1 MVKDRL
7 QRRFYWGY
15 LLLVIVLV
23 NHRQHEI
30 GGLQLFV
37 GFWPLAYKVSQKVRP
52 ASVFVMAVGYY
63 YAYKNLI
70 VPFGTQRL
78 QDNLNNVAKPFAEKY
93 GVTIA

>member
-1 MVKDRL
+1 
-7 QRRFYWGY
+7 
-15 LLLVIVLV
+15 
-23 NHRQHEI
+23 
-30 GGLQLFV
+30 
-37 GFWPLAYKVSQKVRP
+37 
-52 ASVFVMAVGYY
+52 MAAAYY